1 MRTTID
7 MPEALY
13 RKTKAVAA
21 LRGSSMKDLIVR
33 AVEHEISGATQKS
46 KPRHST
52 KASKIVVDP
61 DTGFPLIKSSGART
75 LDLSNFDF
83 DDLLG

>member
-7 MPEALY
+7 MPDALY

-21 LRGSSMKDLIVR
+21 LRGSSVKDLIVR
-33 AVEHEISGATQKS
+33 AVEREVSEIAAA
-46 KPRHST
+46 
-52 KASKIVVDP
+52 KAKRTP
-61 DTGFPLIKSSGART
+61 LKLPLIKSWKGRK
-75 LDLSNFDF
+75 LDLTNFDF

>member
-7 MPEALY
+7 MPDTLF

-33 AVEHEISGATQKS
+33 AVEREVTGGAS
-46 KPRHST
+46 RKPKRA
-52 KASKIVVDP
+52 KL
-61 DTGFPLIKSSGART
+61 PLIHLSPGKK
-75 LDLSNFDF
+75 LDLTGFDF
-83 DDLLG
+83 DELLG

>member
-7 MPEALY
+7 MPDALY

-21 LRGSSMKDLIVR
+21 LRGSSVKDLIVR
-33 AVEHEISGATQKS
+33 ARWSGWRCKEVTPAKS
-46 KPRHST
+46 KRT
-52 KASKIVVDP
+52 TLAL
-61 DTGFPLIKSSGART
+61 PLIKSWKGPK
-75 LDLSNFDF
+75 LDLTNFDF

>member
-7 MPEALY
+7 MPDALY

-33 AVEHEISGATQKS
+33 AVEHEVGGTPAAGSKRKATPLKL
-46 KPRHST
+46 
-52 KASKIVVDP
+52 
-61 DTGFPLIKSSGART
+61 PLIKSWKGRK

-83 DDLLG
+83 DDLILG

>member
-7 MPEALY
+7 MPDALY

-21 LRGSSMKDLIVR
+21 LRGSSMKDVILQ
-33 AVEHEISGATQKS
+33 AVEHELMNRRSTEG
-46 KPRHST
+46 KP
-52 KASKIVVDP
+52 KYIKL
-61 DTGFPLIKSSGART
+61 PLIKGTTGRK
-75 LDLSNFDF
+75 LDLSDFNF

>member
-7 MPEALY
+7 MPDALY

-33 AVEHEISGATQKS
+33 AVEADVNQPPVPS
-46 KPRHST
+46 KKPNRV
-52 KASKIVVDP
+52 KL
-61 DTGFPLIKSSGART
+61 PLIRATKGHKI
-75 LDLSNFDF
+75 DLTSFDF

>member
-7 MPEALY
+7 MPDALY

-33 AVEHEISGATQKS
+33 AVEHEVSVAPAAKKS
-46 KPRHST
+46 SRRPAKSPKHTIDSVT
-52 KASKIVVDP
+52 KL
-61 DTGFPLIKSSGART
+61 PLIHGTRPN
-75 LDLSNFDF
+75 LDLTNFDF

>member
-1 MRTTID
+1 
-7 MPEALY
+7 MPDALY

-33 AVEHEISGATQKS
+33 AVEHEITTPDKVSAKAARRGANL
-46 KPRHST
+46 P
-52 KASKIVVDP
+52 I
-61 DTGFPLIKSSGART
+61 IKSWKGPQ